1 MKTYKTIFN
10 GTEEQMLLGATFN
23 DYTGFRP
30 LDSSIL
36 LIPGEMPQ
44 PEQETL
50 DEFMC
55 RILKIRSPKE
65 FIEIAVR
72 GIEKKA
78 GTDNYNAEE
87 MMQAM
92 LNLLTIEEM

>member
-1 MKTYKTIFN
+1 MKTYKITFN
-10 GTEEQMLLGATFN
+10 GTEEQLLLGATFN
-23 DYTGFRP
+23 DYTGFKP
-30 LDSSIL
+30 MDSNIL
-36 LIPGEMPQ
+36 FVPGEI
-44 PEQETL
+44 PEPEPETI

-55 RILKIRSPKE
+55 RILMSRSPKE

-72 GIEKKA
+72 GVEKKA

-92 LNLLTIEEM
+92 MGLLTIEQM